1 MNESIETET
10 APHHHGYISDKGD
23 YLKRLRRIEVQA
35 LGEQSMGTDEKYSID
50 ILTRTSAGH
59 PHIAPHT

>member
-1 MNESIETET
+1 M
-10 APHHHGYISDKGD
+10 SDKGD